1 MKKILITGGTGRF
14 ALTLKN
20 QKTIHKLF
28 FPNKKKLNITNLNT
42 IRKCIKIYKPDILI
56 HLAGLSRPM
65 DLHNKDIKRSIDLNI
80 IGTANITKACQEK
93 KLNLFIFQQIMSI
106 RE

>member
-14 ALTLKN
+14 ALTLKK

-42 IRKCIKIYKPDILI
+42 IRKCIKIYKPDV
-56 HLAGLSRPM
+56 
-65 DLHNKDIKRSIDLNI
+65 
-80 IGTANITKACQEK
+80 
-93 KLNLFIFQQIMSI
+93 
-106 RE
+106 